1 MDTQPSNDFDTS
13 WLDAVASV
21 DMLDMLDGLTG
32 SLSDIHIVSKEM
44 IIVPVILEVIMFWN
58 VF

>member
-1 MDTQPSNDFDTS
+1 MDAQPSNDFDTT

-32 SLSDIHIVSKEM
+32 SLSDIHIVSKNM
-44 IIVPVILEVIMFWN
+44 IIVLVIYEVIMFSN